1 MKWSLPINK
10 NIAGTLRAWR
20 SEIISNFLVSE
31 NVFAF
36 GDFDPQINWN
46 GMAATGVIVY
56 RARRLRIF
64 NLMLFSVDIAATL
77 AAPFTNVVTINLP
90 GTALLAAVEGAE
102 DFQGGAG
109 LSNNAGV
116 GEGCLWQIKA
126 NESSLFV
133 YRPTI
138 NNYTAGLMRAR
149 INGFIE
155 VS

>member
-1 MKWSLPINK
+1 VKWSLPINK

-77 AAPFTNVVTINLP
+77 AAPFTNVVTINIP
-90 GTALLAAVEGAE
+90 GAALLAATAGAE

-109 LSNNAGV
+109 LIDNAGA
-116 GEGCLWQIKA
+116 GEGSLWQIRGGESNLFIYRAAIA
-126 NESSLFV
+126 NF
-133 YRPTI
+133 
-138 NNYTAGLMRAR
+138 TAGVMRAR